1 MYREKFQNL
10 VSEESGDP
18 TLAAPVRY
26 TFPGIEEEEWIR
38 ANGGGDKSVFTNLVQ
53 KPEGLAAEI
62 ESPACTNKKSTS
74 PPPQNGKLIQYPS
87 MSCKVTPEGETLFN
101 LQWISK

>member
-1 MYREKFQNL
+1 M
-10 VSEESGDP
+10 SEENGDP
-18 TLAAPVRY
+18 TLAAQVRC
-26 TFPGIEEEEWIR
+26 TLPRIEEEEWIKI
-38 ANGGGDKSVFTNLVQ
+38 NGGGDQSVFTNLVQ

-74 PPPQNGKLIQYPS
+74 PPPQNGKLTQYPI

-101 LQWISK
+101 LQWISR